1 MKTRGVGATVKP
13 PTQQT
18 RGVDSARRVLQ
29 ILLDFSE
36 THPETT
42 IEEVADT
49 HGISAP
55 SAYRYMALLR
65 EMYLVEERARG
76 TYVLAPQILRLA
88 AAAERSFDLG
98 AVARPFLDRLREET
112 NETALI
118 VRRIRDGA
126 VCLAVSQPDKSFSYS
141 FLPGHIMA
149 LHRGAVAKALLA
161 VMPMRD
167 QQAYFKK
174 IQPPLAG
181 PDLIHLKEDLERIRA
196 TGLAESESEVD
207 VGVWAVASP
216 ITVSGRNLGAVSVVA
231 PTFHVNEDSK
241 KLLRERIQQA
251 AMDISAAVV
260 LAQP

>member
-1 MKTRGVGATVKP
+1 MKSRGRGETIKP

-36 THPETT
+36 SHPETT
-42 IEEVADT
+42 IEEVAET
-49 HGISAP
+49 HSISAP

-98 AVARPFLDRLREET
+98 VVARPFLDRLRKDT

-126 VCLAVSQPDKSFSYS
+126 VCLAVSQPDKTFSYS

-149 LHRGAVAKALLA
+149 LHRGAVAKSLLA
-161 VMPMRD
+161 MMPLRD
-167 QQAYFKK
+167 QQAYFEK
-174 IQPPLAG
+174 IEPPLAG
-181 PDLIHLKEDLERIRA
+181 PELINLKKDLEVIRA

-231 PTFHVNEDSK
+231 PTFHVDENFK
-241 KLLRERIQQA
+241 KRLREQIQEA
-251 AMDISAAVV
+251 ATDISAAVV